1 MCDLSTSLL
10 IARMNSVGSATRDP
24 RLNNERNAVGRLRGD
39 NLLIEAFLETA
50 APRGANVVL
59 VVVLLLGIATYT
71 RWYVPHLFQK

>member
-10 IARMNSVGSATRDP
+10 IARMNSVRSATRDP
-24 RLNNERNAVGRLRGD
+24 QLNNERNAVGSLRGD

-50 APRGANVVL
+50 APRGANIVL